1 MDNELFLKQPT
12 DNPCRITKA
21 WWQNLSNPCPRSG
34 VAVRENNDSIIALQ
48 WLVAIAISYLV
59 FAVQDWNLTDP
70 GAGLLIIICLVSA
83 LILQR
88 IPERIFHR
96 GYIEPALL
104 ILDSLLV
111 VSAMILR
118 EQTPWDL
125 LLLFFFCVF
134 IAAIGENLIQV
145 GVASLLLSLVFLLF
159 ASPNG
164 RDALRISP
172 DLLVRVPFMFGISIF
187 YGYMASQ
194 VKKEKK
200 RMEQLE
206 EAVRLKRQFLSA
218 LAHDIKTPLN
228 VILGHAE
235 LLAGEYGGQ
244 PDPTERLSSLK
255 RIRENIDRIVQLVTD
270 FLAVSKLETVGLQAA
285 RQLVQMNGVAEDVV
299 LQQMVI
305 ARDKNLKLTLD
316 LDKNLKPVMGDNN
329 QLQRALWNLVANAIK
344 FTPSGGRISLRS
356 RMVGN
361 NISVKVIDS
370 GPGIPKEELPRLF
383 SEFKRLKTSTNTEGT
398 GLGLFIVKT
407 IVEAHNGT
415 VSVESDEGVGS
426 TFTILLPPSKNS
438 LAPIRPN
445 LRANDLKLKDLWG
458 APHSSLTAIFKSIQP
473 Q

>member
-1 MDNELFLKQPT
+1 
-12 DNPCRITKA
+12 
-21 WWQNLSNPCPRSG
+21 
-34 VAVRENNDSIIALQ
+34 
-48 WLVAIAISYLV
+48 
-59 FAVQDWNLTDP
+59 
-70 GAGLLIIICLVSA
+70 
-83 LILQR
+83 
-88 IPERIFHR
+88 
-96 GYIEPALL
+96 
-104 ILDSLLV
+104 
-111 VSAMILR
+111 MILR

>member
-1 MDNELFLKQPT
+1 MDNESFLEQPT
-12 DNPCRITKA
+12 ENARGIITSSWRNLCNACR
-21 WWQNLSNPCPRSG
+21 SSSRP
-34 VAVRENNDSIIALQ
+34 VRGEKDAIIALQ
-48 WLVAIAISYLV
+48 WLVAIAICYLV

-70 GAGLLIIICLVSA
+70 AAGLLIITCLVSA

-88 IPERIFHR
+88 IPERIFAK
-96 GYIEPALL
+96 GYIEPGLL

-145 GVASLLLSLVFLLF
+145 GVASVLLSLVFLLF
-159 ASPNG
+159 ASPNA
-164 RDALRISP
+164 RSALSISP

-194 VKKEKK
+194 FKKEKK

-218 LAHDIKTPLN
+218 IAHDIKTPLN

-244 PDPTERLSSLK
+244 TDPSERLSSLK

-270 FLAVSKLETVGLQAA
+270 FLTVSKLETLGLEAA
-285 RQLVQMNGVAEDVV
+285 RHLVQMNGIAEDVV
-299 LQQMVI
+299 LQQMVT

-344 FTPSGGRISLRS
+344 FTHSGGSIRIRS

-361 NISVKVIDS
+361 DISIEVIDS
-370 GPGIPKEELPRLF
+370 GPGIPREELPRLF
-383 SEFKRLKTSTNTEGT
+383 SEFKRLKGSANTEGT

-407 IVEAHNGT
+407 IVEAHNG
-415 VSVESDEGVGS
+415 SVAVDSDEGLGT

-438 LAPIRPN
+438 SAR
-445 LRANDLKLKDLWG
+445 
-458 APHSSLTAIFKSIQP
+458 IQP
-473 Q
+473 GVLANRSETERLVGSTA

>member
-1 MDNELFLKQPT
+1 MDSESFFEQPT
-12 DNPCRITKA
+12 ENARGIITSS
-21 WWQNLSNPCPRSG
+21 WRNLCNARRPSG
-34 VAVRENNDSIIALQ
+34 RPVRGEKDAIIALQ

-70 GAGLLIIICLVSA
+70 GAGLLIIACLVSA

-88 IPERIFHR
+88 IPERIFGK

-145 GVASLLLSLVFLLF
+145 GVASVLLSLVFLLF
-159 ASPNG
+159 ASPNA
-164 RDALRISP
+164 RSALTISP
-172 DLLVRVPFMFGISIF
+172 DLVVRVPFMFGISIF

-206 EAVRLKRQFLSA
+206 AAVRLKRQFLSA
-218 LAHDIKTPLN
+218 VAHDIKTPLN

-244 PDPTERLSSLK
+244 TDPAERLSSLK

-270 FLAVSKLETVGLQAA
+270 FLAVSKLETLGLEMA
-285 RQLVQMNGVAEDVV
+285 RHLVQMNAIAEDIV
-299 LQQMVI
+299 LQQAVT
-305 ARDKNLKLTLD
+305 ARDKNLKLMLN

-344 FTPSGGRISLRS
+344 FTRSGGSITLRS
-356 RMVGN
+356 RMVGKE
-361 NISVKVIDS
+361 ICIEVSDS
-370 GPGIPKEELPRLF
+370 GPGIPREDLPRLF
-383 SEFKRLKTSTNTEGT
+383 SEFKRLKGSANTEGT

-415 VSVESDEGVGS
+415 VAVESAEGVGS

-438 LAPIRPN
+438 SAR
-445 LRANDLKLKDLWG
+445 
-458 APHSSLTAIFKSIQP
+458 IQP
-473 Q
+473 DVLANRSEPERLLGSAA